1 MSILSDWHDKMK
13 QEILHRKA
21 RSVAYANN
29 NYASNT
35 ILYGI
40 LRYYENRRLRWPT
53 FEESLEWAN
62 TESGEVSEL
71 LLARVPGW
79 VRNNPENKKPFEEYD
94 LMEEI
99 ADQVFMLLVAGM
111 VSGYDILKIMDTKM
125 ENKLGYDPAL
135 IGYDS

>member
-1 MSILSDWHDKMK
+1 MSILSDWYDKAK
-13 QEILHRKA
+13 QERLHRNA
-21 RSVAYANN
+21 RSIAYANN

-40 LRYYENRRLRWPT
+40 LRYYENRGLRWPT
-53 FEESLEWAN
+53 SEEALEWAN

-111 VSGYDILKIMDTKM
+111 VNGYDVLKIMETKM